1 MMLHVDRSVLN
12 SPVVKTIVAF
22 VVLALFA
29 TYLVWPAG
37 LPPPV
42 EANRQRHP
50 EGYSMIAPPD
60 WDSKVEL
67 NSQGAQAR
75 DRLYLR
81 PKALT
86 NWQPALT
93 ITRRKDRI
101 DPAALKQ
108 NDNFSDG
115 RFQGQPAL
123 TYWGREKLHYW
134 VYRILC
140 QRQGQWFDITLSVHK
155 PEDIPKSTWWPYL
168 QSFQYDPSK
177 ATATS
182 KPVFSTT
189 LPADLFT
196 PHAPT
201 TTPAP

>member
-1 MMLHVDRSVLN
+1 MMLDVDRSFLN
-12 SPVVKTIVAF
+12 SPVVK
-22 VVLALFA
+22 VVVVFLVLGLLA

-67 NSQGAQAR
+67 NSQGPVAR

-81 PKALT
+81 PKTLA

-93 ITRRKDRI
+93 ITRRKDKI

-108 NDNFSDG
+108 NDGFTDG
-115 RFQGQPAL
+115 QFQGQPCL
-123 TYWGREKLHYW
+123 TFWGREKLHYW

-140 QRQGQWFDITLSVHK
+140 QRQGQWFEVTLSVHK
-155 PEDIPKSTWWPYL
+155 PDDIPKSTWWPYL
-168 QSFQYDPSK
+168 ESFEYDASK
-177 ATATS
+177 ATATT

-189 LPADLFT
+189 LPADLFGT
-196 PHAPT
+196 QQ
-201 TTPAP
+201 PATQPAH